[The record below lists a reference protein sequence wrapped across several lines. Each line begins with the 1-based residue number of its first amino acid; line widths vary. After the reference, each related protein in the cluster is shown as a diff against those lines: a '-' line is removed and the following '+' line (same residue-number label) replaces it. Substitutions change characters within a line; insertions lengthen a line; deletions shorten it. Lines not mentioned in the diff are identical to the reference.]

1 MKLWLTLSLPLFVI
15 DQITKFVVLKTISPH
30 ESIPVIPGF
39 FDLVQVHNR
48 GAAFGML
55 RDHPWIFLILAS
67 VALVVLAVITV
78 TRRVTEP
85 LTRVAVAVLAS
96 GVAGNL
102 IDRLIHGHVID
113 FLSFDLHIPGA
124 NPWPAF
130 NVADM
135 CICVAAGLLILASF
149 LDGKKQ
155 KSASSLTT

>member
-1 MKLWLTLSLPLFVI
+1 WLTLALPLFVL
-15 DQITKFVVLKTISPH
+15 DQITKFAVLKTIQPH
-30 ESIPVIPGF
+30 EVIPVIPGF

-67 VALVVLAVITV
+67 VALVVLAVITI

-102 IDRLIHGHVID
+102 LDRLIHGHVID

-135 CICVAAGLLILASF
+135 CICVAAGL
-149 LDGKKQ
+149 
-155 KSASSLTT
+155 

>member
-1 MKLWLTLSLPLFVI
+1 MKLWLTLALPLFVL
-15 DQITKFVVLKTISPH
+15 DQITKFAVLKTIQPH
-30 ESIPVIPGF
+30 EVIPVIPGF

-67 VALVVLAVITV
+67 VALVVLAVITI
-78 TRRVTEP
+78 TRRVSEP

-102 IDRLIHGHVID
+102 LDRLIHGHVID

-135 CICVAAGLLILASF
+135 CICVAAGLLIIASF
-149 LDGKKQ
+149 LDGKKP
-155 KSASSLTT
+155 KSASSLAS